1 MTDQVARRPE
11 WAIMYAFHDA
21 FRRDLNE
28 LLAASGYSAAVRARW
43 DNFREQLHFH
53 HVAEDEA
60 MWPLVRAKLTANPE
74 GLALIDAMEEEHR
87 LIDPMLVMV
96 GDAMAVASDWLQVTA
111 VLSRMRDALDAHLA
125 HEEADTLPLIS
136 EITTPAELR
145 GIFKA
150 LGRKGGI
157 RQAAVMFPWA
167 LSDASPDLQAR
178 VLGLLPAPARLLYRS
193 VWLPRYRRR
202 IATTQGQVLV

>member
-1 MTDQVARRPE
+1 MTEQVARLPE

-21 FRRDLNE
+21 FRRDLDE
-28 LLAASGYSAAVRARW
+28 LLAEGAYSAAVRARW
-43 DNFREQLHFH
+43 DNFSEQLHFH

-60 MWPLVRAKLTANPE
+60 MWPLVRAKLAANPE
-74 GLALIDAMEEEHR
+74 GLALIGAMEREHH

-96 GDAMAVASDWLQVTA
+96 GDAMAVNSGWSQVTA
-111 VLSRMRDALDAHLA
+111 LLSRLREALEDHLA
-125 HEEADTLPLIS
+125 HEEADTLPLVS
-136 EITTPAELR
+136 EITNPAELR

-157 RQAAVMFPWA
+157 RRAAVMFPWA
-167 LSDASPDLQAR
+167 LSGAGPDLRAR
-178 VLGLLPAPARLLYRS
+178 VLGLLPPPVRLLYRA

-202 IATTQGQVLV
+202 VATTYGKA

>member
-1 MTDQVARRPE
+1 MTEQVTRRPE

-21 FRRDLNE
+21 FRRDLDE
-28 LLAASGYSAAVRARW
+28 LQAARAYSAAVRARW
-43 DNFREQLHFH
+43 DNFSEQLHFH

-60 MWPLVRAKLTANPE
+60 MWPLVKAKLTANPE
-74 GLALIDAMEEEHR
+74 GLALIDAMEKEHH

-96 GDAMAVASDWLQVTA
+96 GDAMAVNSDWSRVTA
-111 VLSRMRDALDAHLA
+111 LLSRLRDTLDAHLA

-157 RQAAVMFPWA
+157 GRAAVMFPWA
-167 LSDASPDLQAR
+167 LSEASPDLRAR
-178 VLGLLPAPARLLYRS
+178 VLGSLPPPVRLLYRAI
-193 VWLPRYRRR
+193 WLPRYRRR
-202 IATTQGQVLV
+202 IATTRAKA

>member
-1 MTDQVARRPE
+1 MTEQVAHRLPE
-11 WAIMYAFHDA
+11 WAIMYALHDA
-21 FRRDLNE
+21 FRRDLDT
-28 LLAASGYSAAVRARW
+28 LVTASSNSPAVRARW

-60 MWPLVRAKLTANPE
+60 MWPLVKAKLASNPK
-74 GLALIDAMEEEHR
+74 GLALIDAMEQEHH

-96 GDAMAVASDWLQVTA
+96 GDAMAMNSDWARVTA
-111 VLSRMRDALDAHLA
+111 LLSRMRDTLDGHLV

-136 EITTPAELR
+136 ETMTPAELR
-145 GIFKA
+145 GIFQA

-157 RQAAVMFPWA
+157 RRAAVMFPWA
-167 LSDASPDLQAR
+167 LSDADPDLRAR
-178 VLGLLPAPARLLYRS
+178 VLGSLPAPVRLLYRL

-202 IATTQGQVLV
+202 AATS